1 MTLLESQAVAL
12 SGIDEPARYAP
23 DGRSSGADIEAAYR
37 EHYDAVRNLLRR
49 RLDNEDDVAELTQE
63 AYLRV
68 LRYRDCG
75 EESLKRLLLR
85 VAMNLAVSYRR
96 QARHQPGREHVPL
109 EDLELVHE
117 GPSPEESLERDER
130 LERAASAMES
140 LPERCRKVFSLSRL
154 DGMRH
159 RDIARR
165 YGISLR
171 LVEKQITRA
180 KAALREAG

>member
-1 MTLLESQAVAL
+1 MDAGQA
-12 SGIDEPARYAP
+12 R
-23 DGRSSGADIEAAYR
+23 IETAYR

-68 LRYRDCG
+68 LRYRD
-75 EESLKRLLLR
+75 EDDESLKHLLLR
-85 VAMNLAVSYRR
+85 VAMNLAVSHRR
-96 QARHQPGREHVPL
+96 QASQSREHVPL
-109 EDLELVHE
+109 ENDLELAGE
-117 GPSPEESLERDER
+117 APSAAEVFENRER
-130 LERAASAMES
+130 LERAVSTVES
-140 LPERCRKVFSLSRL
+140 LPERCRKIFLHNRL
-154 DGMRH
+154 DGMRQ

-180 KAALREAG
+180 KAAVNRVI

>member
-1 MTLLESQAVAL
+1 MDAGQA
-12 SGIDEPARYAP
+12 R
-23 DGRSSGADIEAAYR
+23 IETAYR

-68 LRYRDCG
+68 LRYRD
-75 EESLKRLLLR
+75 EDDESLKHLLLR

-96 QARHQPGREHVPL
+96 QPRNPPGREDVPL
-109 EDLELVHE
+109 DDDMELAGE
-117 GPSPEESLERDER
+117 APSPAEIFEQRER
-130 LERAASAMES
+130 LEGAVSTLES
-140 LPERCRKVFSLSRL
+140 LPERCRNVFTLSRL
-154 DGMRH
+154 EGVRQ
-159 RDIARR
+159 REIARR

-180 KAALREAG
+180 KAALQGL

>member
-1 MTLLESQAVAL
+1 MDAGQA
-12 SGIDEPARYAP
+12 R
-23 DGRSSGADIEAAYR
+23 IEAAYR

-68 LRYRDCG
+68 LRYRD
-75 EESLKRLLLR
+75 EDDESLKHLLLR

-96 QARHQPGREHVPL
+96 QACQAKEHIPLDDVELPGSEP
-109 EDLELVHE
+109 
-117 GPSPEESLERDER
+117 SLEEAYERNER
-130 LERAASAMES
+130 LEQAVSTVES
-140 LPERCRKVFSLSRL
+140 LPARCRKVFTLSRL
-154 DGMRH
+154 EGVRQ

-171 LVEKQITRA
+171 LVEKQISRA
-180 KAALREAG
+180 KAALQGL